1 MVYSESTNVRS
12 RYPGIAASR
21 QAAKAFI
28 ERLMMQT
35 VFDILEQQGRSALL
49 PDAAITSIL
58 DQLKVR
64 ISYEPQECK
73 DATTFTDQLK
83 DGSQANPEVATGR
96 HTKSPEQKLRCAVTA
111 KILVNG
117 HANSAMCGRLM
128 REEVVHETSL
138 YGDPFHLDGD

>member
-1 MVYSESTNVRS
+1 M
-12 RYPGIAASR
+12 AASR
-21 QAAKAFI
+21 EAAKAFM

-35 VFDILEQQGRSALL
+35 NTLTYTLLNVKTAYRSLIFSNSKVAALLL

-83 DGSQANPEVATGR
+83 DGAHDSIKR
-96 HTKSPEQKLRCAVTA
+96 HACLAAIPSIPPIDRNI
-111 KILVNG
+111 ILGPN
-117 HANSAMCGRLM
+117 
-128 REEVVHETSL
+128 
-138 YGDPFHLDGD
+138 